1 MDSQAREEGRC
12 SLAAEALQSW
22 GKLKVRATGL
32 SMLPTLWPGD
42 VLTVQSIRPEQA
54 EPGEIVLYMRHGRFF
69 IHRIV
74 SKALTGDRM
83 HLVTRGDCMAE
94 DDPRVERSELLGKV
108 IEVRRANS
116 IFVPARR
123 LSPFPRLLAWLFCHW
138 SLFRRVGLRVGTYCR
153 ESNDQVEAT
162 FVSAA

>member
-1 MDSQAREEGRC
+1 MNSQARDEGRC
-12 SLAAEALQSW
+12 RLAAEALRSA
-22 GKLKVRATGL
+22 GKLKVRANGL

-54 EPGEIVLYMRHGRFF
+54 DPGEIVLYLRRGRFF

-74 SKALTGDRM
+74 DKPLSGDGT
-83 HLVTRGDCMAE
+83 HLITRGDCMAE

-116 IFVPARR
+116 VFVPARR
-123 LSPFPRLLAWLFCHW
+123 LSPFHRLVAWLFCHS
-138 SLFRRVGLRVGTYCR
+138 SLFRQVGLRVGTYCR
-153 ESNDQVEAT
+153 ESDDQVEAT